1 MTGMSTEN
9 EICAL
14 SALEMLR
21 AFADKTLS
29 PVEVMQAHL
38 RRTGRTNPDINAL
51 FSLRAESALEQ
62 ARQSQSR
69 WLRNEPCGRLDGV
82 PVVLKDSVKCIGF
95 DYYHGSAGY
104 PGTPAEADGL
114 PAARI
119 KEAGG
124 IILAKTTMPDFG
136 MLAAG
141 VSSQFG
147 IVRNPWNLEANPG
160 GSSAGSGAAVA
171 AGMAPLAVGTDIAG
185 SVRLPAAHNG
195 LAGLKPSRGRIPH
208 LQPSPVRATGPL
220 ARSSSDAGLLMS
232 VLIRPDG
239 RDYESLPATDEAPFC
254 QLRDT
259 PENFLRGRR
268 IGLMLDMG
276 YGRALDGRVKDAVTK
291 AAGLF
296 EQAGAIVELVPTVVE
311 EDPMPFLN
319 LFLQSRAHFELMSLP
334 ATRRDLVLPHLIE
347 WSRRVEQ
354 ATAPDLSRALFGL
367 EDFKARVTAVL
378 APYDFVISPALSDV
392 QFPAGAFGVDNEDH
406 FAHCNFAIPFNQTGA
421 PAHVVCCGFID
432 AMPVGLQ
439 IAGRR
444 YDDLGVMRAG
454 AVFERLAELEMP
466 WPGDK
471 AALGVSQVTSV
482 IPGAI

>member
-1 MTGMSTEN
+1 MSSEN

-21 AFADKTLS
+21 AYADKTLS

-38 RRTGRTNPDINAL
+38 ERVERTNPDINAL
-51 FSLRAESALEQ
+51 FSLRAESGLEQ
-62 ARQSQSR
+62 AGQSQRR
-69 WLRNEPCGRLDGV
+69 WLRGDPLGRLDGV

-95 DYYHGSAGY
+95 DYYHGSAAY
-104 PGTPAEADGL
+104 PGTPAETDGA

-124 IILAKTTMPDFG
+124 IIFAKTTMPDFG

-147 IVRNPWNLEANPG
+147 IVRNPWDLAANPG

-208 LQPSPVRATGPL
+208 LQPSPVRAPGPM
-220 ARSSSDAGLLMS
+220 ARSSDDAGLLMS
-232 VLIRPDG
+232 VLIQPDG
-239 RDYESLPATDEAPFC
+239 RDYESLPAIDETPFSL
-254 QLRDT
+254 LRDT
-259 PENFLRGRR
+259 PEDFLHAKR
-268 IGLMLDMG
+268 IGLMFDMG
-276 YGRALDGRVKDAVTK
+276 YGRALDQRVKDTVSR
-291 AAGLF
+291 AARLF
-296 EQAGAIVELVPTVVE
+296 EAAGAIVEPVPTVVR

-319 LFLQSRAHFELMSLP
+319 LFLQSRAHHELMSLP
-334 ATRRDLVLPHLIE
+334 EARRHMVLPHLIE
-347 WSRRVEQ
+347 WSRRVEP
-354 ATAPDLSRALFGL
+354 ASAPDLSRALFGL

-392 QFPAGAFGVDNEDH
+392 RFPADACGADEQDH
-406 FAHCNFAIPFNQTGA
+406 FAHCSFAIPFNQTGA
-421 PAHVVCCGFID
+421 PAHVVCCGLIES
-432 AMPVGLQ
+432 MPVGMQ

-444 YDDLGVMRAG
+444 HDDLGVLRAG
-454 AVFERLAELEMP
+454 SVFERLAELDLP
-466 WPGDK
+466 WPCDDR
-471 AALGVSQVTSV
+471 AAQYVQPLTSR
-482 IPGAI
+482 AR